1 MGQFLLF
8 LYKIETMKILRS
20 VLLFLCIVSCAPI
33 YVTYD
38 YEKST
43 NFSEY
48 KSYNFYD
55 DMETGFTGL
64 DEKRFIAALEAKL
77 NRMGLQKS
85 ETPDF
90 LIDLKSNEYQEH
102 QRNTVGVGLGGGNG
116 GLGGGISVGMP
127 VGQAKINR
135 EIIVA
140 FVDDSKMGEFWVAK
154 SESRFNPN
162 ATPEK
167 REAKIN
173 TIVNKILDGYRTKQ

>member
-1 MGQFLLF
+1 
-8 LYKIETMKILRS
+8 MKTLRS

-116 GLGGGISVGMP
+116 GVGGGISVGMP
-127 VGQAKINR
+127 LGQAKINR

-140 FVDDSKMGEFWVAK
+140 FVDDSKTGVFWQAV
-154 SESRFNPN
+154 SESNFNPD

-167 REAKIN
+167 RAARIIA
-173 TIVNKILDGYRTKQ
+173 IVEKVLEGYPPKK